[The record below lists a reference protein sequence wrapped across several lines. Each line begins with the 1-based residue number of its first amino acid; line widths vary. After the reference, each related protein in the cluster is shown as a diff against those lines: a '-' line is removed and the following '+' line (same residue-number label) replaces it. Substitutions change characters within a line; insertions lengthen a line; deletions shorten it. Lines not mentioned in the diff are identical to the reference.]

1 MLKIA
6 IKCVELR
13 HCEKKTLID
22 TAFVLQLDCRRNPPS
37 DKGTGGSSQMDI
49 VRGTILKDDGRIRW
63 NATRV
68 NELTTCKGA
77 KDFDLITPFNVIMY
91 IFIFV
96 CLDH

>member
-1 MLKIA
+1 MA
-6 IKCVELR
+6 
-13 HCEKKTLID
+13 
-22 TAFVLQLDCRRNPPS
+22 
-37 DKGTGGSSQMDI
+37 I

-77 KDFDLITPFNVIMY
+77 KDFYLITPFNVIMY